1 MFIFLSYLHK
11 NWTISNEPGKANSC
25 KAKNSKKYLHQIAD
39 QVDDSTTLED
49 IYKELA
55 LLADI
60 EESEAQEERG
70 EVYTQTE
77 VENMARKWLK

>member
-1 MFIFLSYLHK
+1 MQSQKLKEYL
-11 NWTISNEPGKANSC
+11 
-25 KAKNSKKYLHQIAD
+25 YQIAN

-49 IYKELA
+49 VYKELA

-60 EESEAQEERG
+60 EESEAQEAKG

-77 VENMARKWLK
+77 VENMAKKWLK

>member
-1 MFIFLSYLHK
+1 MQSQKLKEYL
-11 NWTISNEPGKANSC
+11 
-25 KAKNSKKYLHQIAD
+25 YQIAN

-77 VENMARKWLK
+77 VENMAKEWLK

>member
-1 MFIFLSYLHK
+1 MQSQKLK
-11 NWTISNEPGKANSC
+11 E
-25 KAKNSKKYLHQIAD
+25 YLHQIAD

-60 EESEAQEERG
+60 EESELQEEKG
-70 EVYTQTE
+70 EVYTQSE
-77 VENMARKWLK
+77 VENMAKKWLQA